1 MKKIFY
7 ILIFIGLIQT
17 VKSQDTL
24 LLNNGNIV
32 IGKLSQIDSSEV
44 IFEKFGKKNKTNLK
58 YYDRNEVF
66 SITTKD
72 SISIIYN
79 PSNNSDFEFSVDDMK
94 YYIIG
99 QQDAK
104 KYYKNNWVSVGGFAS
119 GLAGGFLIDFYGTG
133 LLVPAIYATVK
144 GAVPCKIDNLPYEK
158 TKLLDKQEYV
168 MGYKNSASKIRTMKA
183 VKSGLLGV
191 LTMVAIRIVAQNIK

>member
-7 ILIFIGLIQT
+7 ILVFIGFILT
-17 VKSQDTL
+17 AKSQDTL
-24 LLNNGNIV
+24 LLNNGNTV
-32 IGKLSQIDSSEV
+32 IGKFSQIDSSEV
-44 IFEKFGKKNKTNLK
+44 IFEKFGKKNKTKLK

-79 PSNNSDFEFSVDDMK
+79 PATNSDFEFAVNDMK
-94 YYIIG
+94 YYILG

-104 KYYKNNWVSVGGFAS
+104 KYYKNKWVNVGGFAS
-119 GLAGGFLIDFYGTG
+119 GLAGGLLIDFYGTG

-144 GAVPCKIDNLPYEK
+144 GAVPCKLDQLPKEK
-158 TKLLDKQEYV
+158 SKLLEKQEYV
-168 MGYKNSASKIRTMKA
+168 MGYKNSASRIRTIKA
-183 VKSGLLGV
+183 IKSGLLGV
-191 LTMVAIRIVAQNIK
+191 ITMVAIRIAAQNIK

>member
-1 MKKIFY
+1 MKRIFY
-7 ILIFIGLIQT
+7 ILIFIGFIKT
-17 VKSQDTL
+17 AKSQDTL

-44 IFEKFGKKNKTNLK
+44 IFEKLGKKNKSNLK
-58 YYDRNEVF
+58 YYDRNDVF

-79 PSNNSDFEFSVDDMK
+79 PSTNSDFEFSVDDMK
-94 YYIIG
+94 YFIIG

-104 KYYKNNWVSVGGFAS
+104 KYYKNNWVCVGGFAS

-133 LLVPAIYATVK
+133 LLIPAIYATVK
-144 GAVPCKIDNLPYEK
+144 SSVPCKLDNIPKEK
-158 TKLLDKQEYV
+158 NKLLEKQEYV
-168 MGYKNSASKIRTMKA
+168 MGYKNSASRIRTMKA
-183 VKSGLLGV
+183 VKSGLVGV